1 MDLVD
6 GRLESLE
13 VLSNTDNVAIHRI
26 NLVTM
31 VLEILL
37 DDGLVSFQLD
47 CPRQKVE
54 IKFVSELTEL
64 FIDLDKPL
72 IDQGLHLFNRFFN

>member
-6 GRLESLE
+6 GGLESLE

-31 VLEILL
+31 VLKILL
-37 DDGLVSFQLD
+37 DDGLVSFKLD
-47 CPRQKVE
+47 RPRQKVE

-72 IDQGLHLFNRFFN
+72 IDLGLHLFNRFFN

>member
-1 MDLVD
+1 LELDYCLMDLVD
-6 GRLESLE
+6 GGLESLE

-47 CPRQKVE
+47 RPR
-54 IKFVSELTEL
+54 
-64 FIDLDKPL
+64 
-72 IDQGLHLFNRFFN
+72 

>member
-6 GRLESLE
+6 GGLESLE
-13 VLSNTDNVAIHRI
+13 VLSNTDNVAIHCI

-47 CPRQKVE
+47 RPRQKVE

-72 IDQGLHLFNRFFN
+72 INLGLHLFNRFFN

>member
-47 CPRQKVE
+47 RPRQKVE

>member
-6 GRLESLE
+6 GGLESLE
-13 VLSNTDNVAIHRI
+13 VLSNTDNIAIHRI

-64 FIDLDKPL
+64 FINLDKPL
-72 IDQGLHLFNRFFN
+72 IDLRLHLFNRFFN